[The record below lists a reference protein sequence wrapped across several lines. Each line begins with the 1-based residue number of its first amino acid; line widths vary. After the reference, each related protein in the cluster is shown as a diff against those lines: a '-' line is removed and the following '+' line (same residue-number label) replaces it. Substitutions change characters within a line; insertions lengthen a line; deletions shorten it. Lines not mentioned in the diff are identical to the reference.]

1 MTETFSSPLSPA
13 AQRVQAAL
21 DAHGLAIRVVELPV
35 STRTAHEAAQAVG
48 CEVGQIVKSLVFR
61 GRHSG
66 RPVLILTSGANRV
79 DVEVA
84 AAQVGEPLEKAEAD
98 FVRAV
103 TGFVI
108 GGVPPLGHATPIPTF
123 MDEDLLAYAEVWAA
137 AGTPNAVFPIA
148 PTDLQRITA
157 AQVVRVKNR

>member
-1 MTETFSSPLSPA
+1 M
-13 AQRVQAAL
+13 
-21 DAHGLAIRVVELPV
+21 
-35 STRTAHEAAQAVG
+35 
-48 CEVGQIVKSLVFR
+48 
-61 GRHSG
+61 
-66 RPVLILTSGANRV
+66 LILTSGANRV

>member
-1 MTETFSSPLSPA
+1 MTERTSSPLSPA

-21 DAHGLAIRVVELPV
+21 KAHGLTIEVIELPV
-35 STRTAHEAAQAVG
+35 STRTAQEAAEAVG

-61 GRHSG
+61 GRTSG
-66 RPVLILTSGANRV
+66 QAVLILTSGANRV
-79 DVEVA
+79 DLDMA

-98 FVRAV
+98 FVRAT

-123 MDEDLLAYAEVWAA
+123 MDEDLLQYAEVWAA

-157 AQVVRVKNR
+157 AQVIRVKNR

>member
-1 MTETFSSPLSPA
+1 MTERTSSPLSPA
-13 AQRVQAAL
+13 AQCVQAAL
-21 DAHGLAIRVVELPV
+21 KAHGLTIEVIELPV
-35 STRTAHEAAQAVG
+35 STRTAQEAAEAVG
-48 CEVGQIVKSLVFR
+48 CEVGQIVKSLIFR
-61 GRHSG
+61 GRTSG
-66 RPVLILTSGANRV
+66 QAVLILTSGANRV
-79 DVEVA
+79 DLDVA

-98 FVRAV
+98 FVRAT

-123 MDEDLLAYAEVWAA
+123 MDEDLLQYAEVWAA

-157 AQVVRVKNR
+157 AQVIRVKNR

>member
-1 MTETFSSPLSPA
+1 MTEKPSSPLSPA

-35 STRTAHEAAQAVG
+35 STRTAQEAAQAVG

-84 AAQVGEPLEKAEAD
+84 AAQVGEPLEKAEAE

-108 GGVPPLGHATPIPTF
+108 GGVPPLGHVTPIPTF
-123 MDEDLLAYAEVWAA
+123 IDEDLLTCLLY
-137 AGTPNAVFPIA
+137 TS
-148 PTDLQRITA
+148 
-157 AQVVRVKNR
+157 

>member
-1 MTETFSSPLSPA
+1 MTEMSSSPLSPA

-35 STRTAHEAAQAVG
+35 STRTAQEAAQAVG
-48 CEVGQIVKSLVFR
+48 CKVGQIVKSLVFR
-61 GRHSG
+61 GQHSG